1 MKKILFIDRDGTI
14 IEEPKDDYQIDS
26 LEKLQFI
33 PKVITSLAKISKY
46 GDFDLIMVSN
56 QDGLGTDS
64 FPEETFWPAHN
75 KMIQVLKNE
84 DIIFQD
90 IHIDPSFPHENSN
103 NRKPGTGMLEKYI
116 KGKFDVKNSFVIG
129 DRLTDVELARN
140 LGSRSILFGGLKS
153 DEADLC
159 TDNWD
164 EIYKFLVFPERESLI
179 KRKTKET
186 DILIRLNLD
195 GTGISKISTGLNFFD
210 HMLEQI
216 SKHGNCD
223 LEIMV
228 KGDLEVDEHHT
239 IEDTALALGEAFRE
253 ALGNKKGV
261 SRYGFLLPMDEALAH
276 VALDFGGRPWVVWD
290 VEFKRE
296 KIGDVPTEMFYHFFK
311 SFTDTAKCN
320 LNVKAEG
327 KNEHHIIEAVF
338 KGFAKSIKMA
348 VLRNENEIDTI
359 PSTKGSL

>member
-33 PKVITSLAKISKY
+33 PKVITNLARISKY

-64 FPEETFWPAHN
+64 FPEDTFWPAHN

-84 DIIFQD
+84 DIIFQA
-90 IHIDPSFPHENSN
+90 IHIDPSFPHENSI

-116 KGKFDVKNSFVIG
+116 KGKFDLENSFVIG

-140 LGSRSILFGGLKS
+140 LGTRSILFGGLKS

-164 EIYKFLVFPERESLI
+164 EIYKFLVFPERESQI

-186 DILIRLNLD
+186 DIQIRLNLD
-195 GTGISKISTGLNFFD
+195 GTGKSKISTGLSFFD

-276 VALDFGGRPWVVWD
+276 VALDFGGRPWIVWD